1 VDEDELEQALMHLF
15 SLGLVSVDYDEEL
28 VARFAITNEARLRL
42 LIEDMGGNTD
52 NV

>member
-1 VDEDELEQALMHLF
+1 MDEDELEQALMHLF